1 MKAFIVLTAAFF
13 LNLLFLIDTQD
24 YNMHERYMLRL
35 KFVSRETAAAAAQL
49 YDAEAYSEGRKVFN
63 RSEGLKAAQYIVENN
78 LKVSNT
84 SWGSQI
90 TTEFGHKYEGVATPL
105 EGEYAKE
112 PILITIEFF
121 DDVSADNKFS
131 EDDDFYIEYD
141 HDQYYQI
148 ITEPSVAV
156 TINAGKP
163 RYRLFPGYNDCVRSA
178 IYEWKERDHKYWN

>member
-24 YNMHERYMLRL
+24 YNMHERYMMKL

-78 LKVSNT
+78 LKVGST

-90 TTEFGHKYEGVATPL
+90 TTEFGHKYEGVAAPL
-105 EGEYAKE
+105 EGEYARA
-112 PILITIEFF
+112 ILITIEFF
-121 DDVSADNKFS
+121 DDASANNKFS

-141 HDQYYQI
+141 HDQYYQT

-163 RYRLFPGYNDCVRSA
+163 RYRLFPPIATV
-178 IYEWKERDHKYWN
+178 